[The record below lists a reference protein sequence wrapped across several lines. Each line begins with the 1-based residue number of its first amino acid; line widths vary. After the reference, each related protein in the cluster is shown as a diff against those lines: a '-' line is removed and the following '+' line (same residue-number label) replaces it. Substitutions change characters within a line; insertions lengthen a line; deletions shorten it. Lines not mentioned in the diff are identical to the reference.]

1 MFNVNLLRE
10 VYHSLIHSYLRYGIL
25 AWGNAPESTLQ
36 PLKCLI
42 NRAVRIMLFAP
53 FGRIDLDPLFDYLKI
68 LDVDKVKMLETS
80 KFMYKQKNN
89 ALPVTIAN
97 YFEQKSGPPT
107 HSYSLRK
114 REKVVFRISPRL
126 ASGKNSIQYHGEELW
141 NEIPQMIKNCN
152 SLVKFKKSMKL
163 YLIESYN

>member
-1 MFNVNLLRE
+1 
-10 VYHSLIHSYLRYGIL
+10 
-25 AWGNAPESTLQ
+25 
-36 PLKCLI
+36 
-42 NRAVRIMLFAP
+42 MLFAP
-53 FGRIDLDPLFDYLKI
+53 FGRIDLDPLYDYLKI
-68 LDVDKVKMLETS
+68 LDVDKVKMSETS

-97 YFEQKSGPPT
+97 YFEQKSSCPPT

-114 REKVVFRISPRL
+114 REEIVSRISPRL